1 MAGIF
6 KFCPKSAMY
15 FCLLNLIQIPT
26 QVFITAV
33 IFIINMKKSRNF
45 FVQFF
50 KITGIVNYCV
60 QVGCQ
65 SEQVSCQSEAK
76 RPCRSEAE
84 VAALVGRPRAASEA
98 FGMCAAFAVCMACM
112 AYVA

>member
-1 MAGIF
+1 MLNQQ
-6 KFCPKSAMY
+6 KSDSNTNTSFY
-15 FCLLNLIQIPT
+15 YCSNFYYQYE
-26 QVFITAV
+26 
-33 IFIINMKKSRNF
+33 KKSEIF
-45 FVQFF
+45 AQFF

-112 AYVA
+112 AYAA

>member
-1 MAGIF
+1 
-6 KFCPKSAMY
+6 
-15 FCLLNLIQIPT
+15 
-26 QVFITAV
+26 
-33 IFIINMKKSRNF
+33 MKKKVGI

-50 KITGIVNYCV
+50 KIPGMVNYCV

-84 VAALVGRPRAASEA
+84 VAALVGRPRAASA
-98 FGMCAAFAVCMACM
+98 ALGVCAAFAVCMACM
-112 AYVA
+112 ACVA